1 MTDMPKAIVI
11 RNYGGSDVMKLEDI
25 AMPKPN
31 DGELRIRQTSIG
43 VNFHD
48 VYVRS
53 GLYKTLPLP
62 GILGCEGAGV
72 IEEIGD
78 SVEGFNIGDRVAYV
92 TGPPYGAYASHRIL
106 LASVAVPLP
115 DAVSDDLAAATLLRA
130 LTVELLTQRVHR
142 LEAGMTILIHA
153 AAGGVG
159 RLMCQWASH
168 MGVTVLGTVG
178 SPEKAEIA
186 RASGCDHPI
195 LYRET
200 AFEDEV
206 LRLTNGRGVDVVYD
220 SIGVDT
226 FAGSL
231 KALALCG
238 HLVNFGQSSGPV
250 DPLAM
255 STLAEKSLT
264 VTRPILFHYLA
275 DPVQYRAM
283 VDAVFKSFGTGM
295 LRSDDPIS
303 VPLAEAKK
311 SHDILESRKAI
322 GGLVLKP

>member
-1 MTDMPKAIVI
+1 MNNIPKAIVI

-25 AMPKPN
+25 AMPQPGN
-31 DGELRIRQTSIG
+31 GEIRIRQASIG

-72 IEEIGD
+72 IEEIG
-78 SVEGFNIGDRVAYV
+78 EGVDGFSIGDRVAYV
-92 TGPPYGAYASHRIL
+92 TGPPYGAYASHRLIP
-106 LASVAVPLP
+106 ASVAVPLP
-115 DAVSDDLAAATLLRA
+115 DSIGDDLAAATLLRA
-130 LTVELLTQRVHR
+130 LTVEMLTQRVHR

-153 AAGGVG
+153 ASGGVG

-168 MGVTVLGTVG
+168 IGVTVLGTVG
-178 SPEKAEIA
+178 SSEKAETA
-186 RASGCDHPI
+186 KASGCDHPI
-195 LYRET
+195 LYREI

-220 SIGVDT
+220 SIGADT
-226 FAGSL
+226 LAGSL
-231 KALALCG
+231 QALALCG

-250 DPLAM
+250 DPVAM

-275 DPVQYRAM
+275 DPDQYRTMAN
-283 VDAVFKSFGTGM
+283 AVFKNFDAGV

-303 VPLAEAKK
+303 VPLTEAAE
-311 SHDILESRKAI
+311 SHDMLESRGTI
-322 GGLVLKP
+322 CGLVLRP

>member
-1 MTDMPKAIVI
+1 MNNTPKAIVI
-11 RNYGGSDVMKLEDI
+11 RNYGRSDVMNLEDI
-25 AMPKPN
+25 ALPVPGN
-31 DGELRIRQTSIG
+31 GELRIRQTSIG

-53 GLYKTLPLP
+53 GLYKTLPVP

-72 IEEIGD
+72 VEEIGD
-78 SVEGFNIGDRVAYV
+78 GVEGFNIGDRIAYV
-92 TGPPYGAYASHRIL
+92 TGPPYGAYASHRL
-106 LASVAVPLP
+106 LSASVAVLLP
-115 DAVSDDLAAATLLRA
+115 GSVSDDLAAATLLRA
-130 LTVELLTQRVHR
+130 MTVEMLTHRVHQ
-142 LEAGMTILIHA
+142 LEAGMTILVHA

-159 RLMCQWASH
+159 RLMCQWASN

-178 SPEKAEIA
+178 SQEKAEIA
-186 RASGCDHPI
+186 KASGCHNPI

-250 DPLAM
+250 DPVAM

-275 DPVQYRAM
+275 DPAQYRAM
-283 VDAVFKSFGTGM
+283 ADAVFKNFAAGI

-303 VPLAEAKK
+303 VPLADAQQ
-311 SHDILESRKAI
+311 SHDMLESRKAI

>member
-1 MTDMPKAIVI
+1 MTETPKAIVI
-11 RNYGGSDVMKLEDI
+11 RSYGGSDVMAIEDV
-25 AMPKPN
+25 ALPVPAA
-31 DGELRIRQTSIG
+31 DGIRIRQTAIG

-72 IEEIGD
+72 VEALGEN
-78 SVEGFNIGDRVAYV
+78 VEGFEIGDRVAYV
-92 TGPPYGAYASHRIL
+92 TGPPYGAYASHRVL
-106 LASVAVPLP
+106 PASAAIPLP
-115 DAVSDDLAAATLLRA
+115 DGISDTLAATTLLRA
-130 LTVELLTQRVHR
+130 LTVEMLTRRV
-142 LEAGMTILIHA
+142 LNLQAGMTILIHA

-159 RLMCQWASH
+159 RLLCQRASAL
-168 MGVTVLGTVG
+168 GVTVLGTMG
-178 SPEKAEIA
+178 SVEKAEIA
-186 RASGCDHPI
+186 KASGCTHPI

-200 AFEDEV
+200 AFESEA
-206 LRLTNGRGVDVVYD
+206 LHITKGLGVDVVYD
-220 SIGVDT
+220 SIGADT

-238 HLVNFGQSSGPV
+238 HLVNFGQSSGPA

-264 VTRPILFHYLA
+264 VSRPILFHYLA

-283 VDAVFKSFGTGM
+283 AAAVFDSFQAGA
-295 LRSDDPIS
+295 LRADHATA
-303 VPLAEAKK
+303 VPLAEASKA
-311 SHDILESRKAI
+311 HDMLESRAAI
-322 GGLVLKP
+322 GGVFLQP

>member
-1 MTDMPKAIVI
+1 MNNMPKAIVI

-25 AMPKPN
+25 AMPEPGK
-31 DGELRIRQTSIG
+31 GELRIRQTSIG

-72 IEEIGD
+72 IEEIGEG
-78 SVEGFNIGDRVAYV
+78 VEGFDIGDRVAYV
-92 TGPPYGAYASHRIL
+92 TGPPYGAYASHRL
-106 LASVAVPLP
+106 LPASVAVPLP
-115 DAVSDDLAAATLLRA
+115 GAVSNDLAAATLLRA
-130 LTVELLTQRVHR
+130 LTVEMLTQRVHQ
-142 LEAGMTILIHA
+142 LEAGMTILVHA

-159 RLMCQWASH
+159 RLMCQWASN

-186 RASGCDHPI
+186 KASGCDHPI
-195 LYRET
+195 LYREA

-206 LRLTNGRGVDVVYD
+206 LRLTDGRGVDVVYD
-220 SIGVDT
+220 SIGADT

-231 KALALCG
+231 KTLALCG

-250 DPLAM
+250 DPLTM

-283 VDAVFKSFGTGM
+283 ADAVFKNFDTGV
-295 LRSDDPIS
+295 LRSDDPVS
-303 VPLAEAKK
+303 VPLAEAQK
-311 SHDILESRKAI
+311 SHDMLESRKAI

>member
-1 MTDMPKAIVI
+1 MNNMPKAIVI
-11 RNYGGSDVMKLEDI
+11 RNYGRSDVMKLEDI
-25 AMPKPN
+25 AMPVPGN
-31 DGELRIRQTSIG
+31 GELRIRQTSIG

-53 GLYKTLPLP
+53 GLYKTLPVP

-72 IEEIGD
+72 VEEIGD
-78 SVEGFNIGDRVAYV
+78 GVEGFNIGDRIAYV
-92 TGPPYGAYASHRIL
+92 TGPPYGAYASHRL
-106 LASVAVPLP
+106 LSANVAVLLP
-115 DAVSDDLAAATLLRA
+115 GSVSDDLAAATLLRA
-130 LTVELLTQRVHR
+130 MTVEMLTHRVHQ
-142 LEAGMTILIHA
+142 LEAGMTILVHA

-159 RLMCQWASH
+159 RLMCQWASN
-168 MGVTVLGTVG
+168 MGVNVLGTVG
-178 SPEKAEIA
+178 SQEKAEIA
-186 RASGCDHPI
+186 KASGCHNPI

-250 DPLAM
+250 DPVAM

-275 DPVQYRAM
+275 DPAQYRAM
-283 VDAVFKSFGTGM
+283 ADAVFKNFAAGI

-303 VPLAEAKK
+303 VPLADAQQ
-311 SHDILESRKAI
+311 SHDMLESRKAI